1 MQAINNILESF
12 DPITL
17 DQMDSVQLMNRTD
30 TKFIFELD
38 LLGKVLN
45 EIREHYFVLDIK
57 GIRMSAYRSLYFDTD
72 DFEFYFE
79 HHNGKTNRNKVRYR
93 EYIDS
98 GLCFLEIKHKTN
110 KGKTIKKRVKVD
122 KIPSEIDTDANSFIT
137 SVLGEE
143 KQLVAKHW
151 NRFHRITLVNKKL
164 KERLTIDVNISFEGD
179 NKSSELAQMVIA
191 EVKQE
196 KINYASAFM
205 RIIKKNMVRPFR
217 ISKYCM
223 ATASL
228 YPLLKNNNFKPKFL
242 KINKLQH
249 HG

>member
-1 MQAINNILESF
+1 MQLINNILDSF
-12 DPITL
+12 DPISL
-17 DQMDSVQLMNRTD
+17 EQMDSVRLMNRTD
-30 TKFIFELD
+30 TKFVFELE

-45 EIREHYFVLDIK
+45 EIKEHYFVLDIN
-57 GIRMSAYRSLYFDTD
+57 GARTSAYRSLYFDTE

-122 KIPSEIDTDANSFIT
+122 KIPDVINADANEFIT
-137 SVLGEE
+137 SIIGEE
-143 KQLVAKHW
+143 KKLVPKHW
-151 NRFHRITLVNKKL
+151 NRFNRLTLVNKKL
-164 KERLTIDVNISFEGD
+164 KERLTFDININFEGD
-179 NKSSELAQMVIA
+179 NKTSELENMVIA

-196 KINYASAFM
+196 KINYASPFM
-205 RIIKKNMVRPFR
+205 RIIKKNRVRPFR

-249 HG
+249 HE